1 MKPALSIVLQLP
13 PSTAYARLDD
23 IAENLLSGMS
33 KVLESGKIRFSIF
46 MDGPTLEA
54 AGQVARPLMFGRF
67 RKAVEDGVLEFLGGG
82 FHDPM
87 LPLFPTEL
95 QSIQLQKQGELLWKH
110 FSIEPAGYFNSSMVW
125 EMDMTELLEKH
136 RFEYALVQESAL
148 QDALGRTTPVSGWYS
163 VEDKGSFLRIV
174 PISET
179 ISQAIENDDFNWAE
193 LAEPYCRGG
202 KTAVVLLDIPPQP
215 GDIVPFFERLLDF
228 VETNDLQTKTVS
240 SVVNDQKSEGR
251 LSSLLSA
258 GRKIGLPAAAK
269 TCRELLIRRPE
280 VNLLHK
286 CLLSLYRR
294 ASANLKDKAR
304 TDYFEMLLPL
314 MSPIYYRDM
323 QDCEG
328 MRSPMVRWWGS
339 RFLMQAANRL
349 TDLVSFDGIR
359 LEIADFLLE
368 GRKLIWAENHS
379 YSFMLDYFEGGFLRI
394 LNGKNSENSLLGAW
408 RDDGE
413 AAVGFLD
420 FLIPNMELTAPKL
433 DQILEYREG
442 ALRESYD
449 YQVKRHE
456 GGTDILLLSEQHFAL
471 AEQEGVF
478 HVEKFYE
485 LSSEGSDFALRFKLT
500 NTAFSHVKG
509 FFGTLLETGL
519 QACGGKREILVNG
532 SAIAFDFNS
541 PLIYPDA
548 QTVEIL
554 DKMTT
559 SRIKLEFE
567 TTAALLVAP
576 MFGASS
582 SAAPEALQGIRL
594 FPFWKI
600 SLDANAEENLK
611 MTVRFSKR

>member
-1 MKPALSIVLQLP
+1 MKPTLSIVLQLP
-13 PSTAYARLDD
+13 PSTPYGKLEA
-23 IAENLLSGMS
+23 IADNLLSGMS
-33 KVLESGKIRFSIF
+33 KVLESGKFRFSIF
-46 MDGPTLEA
+46 MDGPTLVA
-54 AGQVARPLMFGRF
+54 AGRVARPLMFGRF
-67 RKAVEDGVLEFLGGG
+67 RRAIEDGSLEFLGGG

-95 QSIQLQKQGELLWKH
+95 QSLQLKKQGELLWKY
-110 FSIEPAGYFNSSMVW
+110 FSIEPTGYFNSSMVW

-163 VEDKGSFLRIV
+163 VEDKGSFLRVV
-174 PISET
+174 PVSDVV
-179 ISQAIENDDFNWAE
+179 SDAIENDDYRWQE
-193 LAEPYCRGG
+193 IIEPYCRGG
-202 KTAVVLLDIPPQP
+202 KTAVVILNVPPSP
-215 GDIVPFFERLLDF
+215 GDIIPFFERLLDF
-228 VETNDLQTKTVS
+228 IETNDLQTKTVS
-240 SVVNDQKSEGR
+240 SLVNEQSSEGR

-258 GRKIGLPAAAK
+258 GHKIGLPAAAK

-286 CLLSLYRR
+286 SLLSLYRR
-294 ASANLKDKAR
+294 GVGNLKDKAKI
-304 TDYFEMLLPL
+304 DYLEMLFPL

-328 MRSPMVRWWGS
+328 MRSPMVRWWGA

-359 LEIADFLLE
+359 LEVADFLLE

-379 YSFMLDYFEGGFLRI
+379 YSFMLDYFGGGFLRI
-394 LNGKNSENSLLGAW
+394 LNGKNSENSLLSSW

-413 AAVGFLD
+413 AAAGFMD
-420 FLIPNMELTAPKL
+420 FMIPNVELSAAKL

-442 ALRESYD
+442 ALRDPYD

-456 GGTDILLLSEQHFAL
+456 LGTDILLL
-471 AEQEGVF
+471 AEQRFTLGEQAGLF

-485 LSSEGSDFALRFKLT
+485 LSSEGSDFALRLKLT
-500 NTAFSHVKG
+500 NAAFTQVKG
-509 FFGTLLETGL
+509 FFGSLLETGL
-519 QACGGKREILVNG
+519 LACDGKKEILVNG
-532 SAIAFDFNS
+532 SAIAFDFRS
-541 PLIYPDA
+541 PLIYPEA
-548 QTVEIL
+548 TMVEIL
-554 DKMTT
+554 DKVTT

-567 TTAALLVAP
+567 TPAALLVSP

-594 FPFWKI
+594 FPFWKVC
-600 SLDANAEENLK
+600 LDANVEVNLNMK
-611 MTVRFSKR
+611 VRFSKR